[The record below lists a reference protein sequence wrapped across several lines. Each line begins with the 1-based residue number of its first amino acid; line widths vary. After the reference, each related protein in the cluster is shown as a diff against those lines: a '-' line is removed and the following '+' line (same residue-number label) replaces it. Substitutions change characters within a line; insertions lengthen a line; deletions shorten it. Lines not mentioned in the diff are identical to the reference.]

1 MGACEHLL
9 GYSRSMRPCSAGVAR
24 RMSVNNAA
32 EGDGGGQP
40 LSDNPIG
47 GPLPIAPWNL
57 EPDTQELRDL
67 WNGRWDRG
75 LRGQFEASIVTQPLC
90 PGASSGARRLEN
102 CLAMKLVRLAAIGFS
117 NVPRKIT
124 VPAVMSSEHVDVELT
139 AAGDL
144 PKVGKYVVIAK
155 AYTSVSAIESTSA
168 GLLVLP
174 ERPRINAE
182 VAIERAADLLA
193 VTSRASRQVFSGIPS
208 VALIPENADDQRIL
222 RAAQGLQTHGA
233 RSLSTLCT
241 ELDAKAVAGS
251 LNDRWDGVTLMAEA
265 YSHNRMSAR
274 YREFVR
280 LFELAFARD
289 FTQMD
294 KKLVQTLRP
303 SMGYS
308 QVEVR
313 AWQGLRHPFM
323 HADGKKT
330 SEIALESDA
339 RRVTQ
344 RMEQAAID
352 ILLNKATWGT
362 WSADRRETW
371 TPEAI
376 TVDAAGTG
384 VVRQGSAP
392 QMEFLLLD
400 HCCPVKSRTNSTG

>member
-1 MGACEHLL
+1 
-9 GYSRSMRPCSAGVAR
+9 
-24 RMSVNNAA
+24 
-32 EGDGGGQP
+32 
-40 LSDNPIG
+40 
-47 GPLPIAPWNL
+47 
-57 EPDTQELRDL
+57 
-67 WNGRWDRG
+67 
-75 LRGQFEASIVTQPLC
+75 
-90 PGASSGARRLEN
+90 
-102 CLAMKLVRLAAIGFS
+102 MKLVRLAAIGFS
-117 NVPRKIT
+117 KVPLKIS

-144 PKVGKYVVIAK
+144 PQAGKYVVIAK
-155 AYTSVSAIESTSA
+155 AYASVSALESTPA

-174 ERPRINAE
+174 EGPRTNAE

-193 VTSRASRQVFSGIPS
+193 VTSRASRQVFSGIPT
-208 VALIPENADDQRIL
+208 VALIPENADDERIL
-222 RAAQGLQTHGA
+222 HAAQGLQTHA
-233 RSLSTLCT
+233 PHSLQTLCT

-251 LNDRWDGVTLMAEA
+251 LNDRWDGVKLMAEA

-294 KKLVQTLRP
+294 KKLVQTLSP
-303 SMGYS
+303 AMGYS
-308 QVEVR
+308 QNEVR

-339 RRVTQ
+339 RRVIQ

-352 ILLNKATWGT
+352 ILLNKATWGM
-362 WSADRRETW
+362 WSADRRETS

-376 TVDAAGTG
+376 TVDADGTG
-384 VVRQGSAP
+384 LVRQGGAP
-392 QMEFLLLD
+392 QVEFLLLD
-400 HCCPVKSRTNSTG
+400 EFRAFPMMLGLQHTGLPQTWWHRSQPSEDTNAATT